1 VARGRWLIL
10 EPTKIERLIALLNAQ
25 RGEAAQRAREVRG
38 SRRWIDSSN
47 RLDALNDRIMH
58 DTTFE
63 LVPEEPGP
71 SNPASA
77 RSRRPPRTH

>member
-1 VARGRWLIL
+1 
-10 EPTKIERLIALLNAQ
+10 LIALLNAQ

-63 LVPEEPGP
+63 PPPDEPGT
-71 SNPASA
+71 SNPTSA
-77 RSRRPPRTH
+77 RSRRPRRPH

>member
-1 VARGRWLIL
+1 
-10 EPTKIERLIALLNAQ
+10 LIALLNAQ

-47 RLDALNDRIMH
+47 RLDALNNRIMH

-63 LVPEEPGP
+63 LPPDEPR
-71 SNPASA
+71 SNAPASA
-77 RSRRPPRTH
+77 RSRRTN